1 MTPNSKAV
9 NLTALLA
16 LLPGVGKSTALLS
29 DVSPTVII
37 LVPSFFQPYPRW
49 RTAQVL
55 PPSGSHEFRRQPIVT
70 GNQIGQIHGGK
81 LSLANN
87 DVAVDDRIRSR
98 HWLPE
103 KQGGY
108 RIVQSSRK
116 RYVIHVQH
124 RRVGRFSHRD
134 LADL

>member
-16 LLPGVGKSTALLS
+16 LLPAVGKSTALLS

-37 LVPSFFQPYPRW
+37 LVPSFFEPYPRW
-49 RTAQVL
+49 RTVQVL
-55 PPSGSHEFRRQPIVT
+55 PPSRSHEFRRQPIMT
-70 GNQIGQIHGGK
+70 GNQIGQIHGSK

-87 DVAVDDRIRSR
+87 DLAVDDRIRSR
-98 HWLPE
+98 DWLAE

-116 RYVIHVQH
+116 RYVLQVEDHQ
-124 RRVGRFSHRD
+124 VGGFST
-134 LADL
+134 